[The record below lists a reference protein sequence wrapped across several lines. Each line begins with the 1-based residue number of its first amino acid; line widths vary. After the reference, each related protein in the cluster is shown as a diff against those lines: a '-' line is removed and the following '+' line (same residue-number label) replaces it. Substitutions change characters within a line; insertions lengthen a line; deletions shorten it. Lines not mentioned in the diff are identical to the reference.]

1 MNARNEAGTSAVEA
15 RLRHTLQTVADA
27 TVVAEATAIDPTTPV
42 ARVTPLPSG
51 SNRAVLAWRLVGAA
65 AVLALLVGSVAFFSR
80 GASDTVEQPAG
91 LGTVGTTT
99 PVATTTLA
107 AGAEE
112 LDPNGVPIR
121 PSAALNDHWHAA
133 YGLYVCD
140 HFLEPLVDV
149 KEDHLGIHTHGEGVI
164 HIHPFAPASSGRN
177 ATLTQFADQVG
188 LELHPDGFRLPT
200 GDTWSAGAPCNGS
213 TDTTFGIFGWSVDDP
228 SAPVSI
234 HFLDDTKDIWL
245 RSDRMA
251 FTIAIVP
258 MGVIPPKPPSIV
270 ELDRLADVAPPH
282 TTGTTCIGGVCTSG
296 PPNVAVPTTITTV
309 TPSMPPEPTTPPT
322 PPTPPTMIVVPPL
335 PTEYCTGYDRWKT
348 WMMQA
353 PGSQSTLLPEFRTY
367 LDRLVELA
375 PTDSLKTDIGQLR
388 DLWSDP
394 NAQSDDG
401 STEIAMRIDE
411 ATTSYCT
418 LRPE

>member
-27 TVVAEATAIDPTTPV
+27 TVVAEAAAIDPTTPV
-42 ARVTPLPSG
+42 ARVTPLPTG
-51 SNRAVLAWRLVGAA
+51 SNRALQAWRLVGAA
-65 AVLALLVGSVAFFSR
+65 AVLALLIGSAALFSR
-80 GASDTVEQPAG
+80 GGSATVEQAG
-91 LGTVGTTT
+91 GPGTSGTTVG
-99 PVATTTLA
+99 VATTFTS
-107 AGAEE
+107 GAEE

-140 HFLEPLVDV
+140 RFLEPLMDA
-149 KEDHLGIHTHGEGVI
+149 KDDRLGIHTHGEGVI
-164 HIHPFAPASSGRN
+164 HIHPFAPASSGKN

-270 ELDRLADVAPPH
+270 ELDRLTDIAPYPG
-282 TTGTTCIGGVCTSG
+282 GTTCIGGVCTSDPAIG
-296 PPNVAVPTTITTV
+296 SVPTTVTTF
-309 TPSMPPEPTTPPT
+309 PSMPTQPTTPSTLP
-322 PPTPPTMIVVPPL
+322 VVPPM
-335 PTEYCTGYDRWKT
+335 PTEYCTGYDQWKA
-348 WMMQA
+348 WMMRA

-367 LDRLVELA
+367 LDRLAELA

-394 NAQSDDG
+394 NAQPDDG

-411 ATTSYCT
+411 ATTSYCA